1 MATMTLACNENN
13 DLYLVDGR
21 NLGFLTGQ
29 PACAQNLKQKTLMV
43 LGENQYNTNDG
54 VDYFGTVFTPQA
66 DYDLARQSLEN
77 NILEC
82 PDVTGIASLT
92 ITPTTVVNPNSG
104 LNEEAFSFEAD
115 VTTVYDNVT
124 VSNTSTSTQASV

>member
-1 MATMTLACNENN
+1 MATTTLACNANN

-29 PACAQNLKQKTLMV
+29 AACAQNLQQKTQMV
-43 LGENQYNTNDG
+43 LGENQYNTADG
-54 VDYFGTVFTPQA
+54 VDYFGTVFTPQS
-66 DYDLARQSLEN
+66 DYDLARESLEN
-77 NILEC
+77 NLLEC
-82 PDVTGIASLT
+82 PDVTGIAALT

-115 VTTVYDNVT
+115 VTTVYDTIT
-124 VSNTSTSTQASV
+124 VSNTSTSTQSTV